1 MVREIVMM
9 RGKGKTKATGWYKRQ
24 FKRFSGQPPKSVEDT
39 EREIRIHFENG
50 LEEEK
55 ARQFARAVGS
65 GRDLNLRED
74 ILRFWI

>member
-1 MVREIVMM
+1 MVKEIVMM
-9 RGKGKTKATGWYKRQ
+9 RGKGKLKATGWYKKQ
-24 FKRFSGQPPKSVEDT
+24 LKRLFGKPPESIEET
-39 EREIRIHFENG
+39 GREIRIRLKDG
-50 LEEEK
+50 VEEES